1 MKTVYMFEP
10 PRNGLELLEKEGI
23 PHVYYPGRQAPPE
36 WLEKELHDAVVLVAA
51 PWNTVTR
58 DLIEKA
64 GGLRLIMVQG
74 SGLDKVDIEAAT
86 QRGVCVANA
95 PDYIAET
102 VADHIMALIL
112 AHYRNIVRGDRYV
125 REGRW
130 TSGVPQSLVGRTLS
144 GKQVGI
150 VGMGRIGASLA
161 RRLKPFG
168 ARIVYWD
175 RRAKPEIEHA
185 LEAQRM
191 DLDQLLETSDV
202 VAITVA
208 LTPETRGLVNR
219 ERVFRMKKGAL
230 LVNTA
235 RGPIVDE
242 KALAERLG
250 QGDIYAALDVFET
263 EPLPQDSPLM
273 RLENTILTPHLG
285 GFSWEALSET
295 ARFVAESVARF
306 IKQGRLPETVVNK
319 C

>member
-1 MKTVYMFEP
+1 MFEP
-10 PRNGLELLEKEGI
+10 PRNGLELLEREGI
-23 PHVYYPGRQAPPE
+23 PYAYYPGRQAPPE
-36 WLEKELHDAVVLVAA
+36 WLEKELRDATVLVAA

-58 DLIEKA
+58 DLMEKA
-64 GGLRLIMVQG
+64 EGLKLIMVQG
-74 SGLDKVDIEAAT
+74 TGLDKVDTDSAT
-86 QRGVCVANA
+86 QRGICVANA

-102 VADHIMALIL
+102 VADHAMALIL
-112 AHYRNIVRGDRYV
+112 AHYRNIVRGERYV
-125 REGRW
+125 REGKW
-130 TSGVPQSLVGRTLS
+130 VGGIPQSLIGRTLS

-150 VGMGRIGASLA
+150 IGMGRIGASLA

-175 RRAKPEIEHA
+175 RRVKPEIEHA

-191 DLDQLLETSDV
+191 DLDQLVETSDV
-202 VAITVA
+202 VAVTVA
-208 LTPETRGLVNR
+208 LTPETKGLISR
-219 ERVFRMKKGAL
+219 DRVFRMKKGAL
-230 LVNTA
+230 LVNIA

-242 KALAERLG
+242 KALAERLA
-250 QGDIYAALDVFET
+250 QGEIYAALDVFET
-263 EPLPQDSPLM
+263 EPLPADSPLP

-306 IKQGRLPETVVNK
+306 IKQGRLPDTVVNK